1 MTKRNFYDQLYQEF
15 AEIADFPREKAN
27 ALFAALPPYSRD
39 MAAAI
44 DGIPT
49 EEGEDHSATKAWMAL
64 TLSVFIQDD
73 LERNRSFS
81 PGEAVLYGDYL
92 FALTFSLLPKE
103 FTAEET
109 QKLTDRLIGF
119 NENRQR
125 RIGKAK
131 EISNAK
137 EDYGNFLAEIA
148 KTAAEK
154 AGWSEPRLTSYA
166 KAAENLGI
174 LWGCRCEDINIPGE
188 TAAALCEEIEA
199 ALALL
204 PPKAAE
210 DFMEIYTPYRKLRS
224 NN

>member
-1 MTKRNFYDQLYQEF
+1 MTKKNLYDQLYKEL
-15 AEIADFPREKAN
+15 AESADFPREKAK
-27 ALFAALPPYSRD
+27 ALFASLPPYSRD

-44 DGIPT
+44 NEIPA
-49 EEGEDHSATKAWMAL
+49 EEGEDHSAAKAWMAL

-103 FTAEET
+103 LTAEET

-119 NENRQR
+119 NENRQQ

-131 EISNAK
+131 EISTAK
-137 EDYGNFLAEIA
+137 EDYGKFLAEIA
-148 KTAAEK
+148 KTAAEN
-154 AGWSEPRLTSYA
+154 AGWRELILTSYA

-174 LWGCRCEDINIPGE
+174 LWGCRCEDIEIPWE
-188 TAAALCEEIEA
+188 TATALCEEIEA
-199 ALALL
+199 ALAQL

-210 DFMEIYTPYRKLRS
+210 EFMEIYTPYRS
-224 NN
+224 

>member
-1 MTKRNFYDQLYQEF
+1 MTKKNLYDQLYKEL
-15 AEIADFPREKAN
+15 AESADFPREKAK
-27 ALFAALPPYSRD
+27 ALFASLPPYSRD

-44 DGIPT
+44 NEIPA
-49 EEGEDHSATKAWMAL
+49 EEGEDHSAAKAWMAL

-73 LERNRSFS
+73 LEQNRSFS

-103 FTAEET
+103 LTAEET

-119 NENRQR
+119 NENRQQ

-131 EISNAK
+131 EISTAK
-137 EDYGNFLAEIA
+137 EDYGKFLAEIA
-148 KTAAEK
+148 KTAAEN
-154 AGWSEPRLTSYA
+154 AGWRELRLTSYA

-174 LWGCRCEDINIPGE
+174 LWGCRCEDIEIPWE
-188 TAAALCEEIEA
+188 TATALCEEIEA
-199 ALALL
+199 ALAQL

-210 DFMEIYTPYRKLRS
+210 EFMEIYTPYRS
-224 NN
+224 

>member
-1 MTKRNFYDQLYQEF
+1 MTKKNLYDQLYKEL
-15 AEIADFPREKAN
+15 AESADFPREKAKV
-27 ALFAALPPYSRD
+27 LFASLPPYSRD

-44 DGIPT
+44 NEIPA
-49 EEGEDHSATKAWMAL
+49 EEGEDHSAAKAWMAL

-103 FTAEET
+103 LTAEET

-119 NENRQR
+119 NENRQQ

-131 EISNAK
+131 EISTAK
-137 EDYGNFLAEIA
+137 EDYGKFLAEIA
-148 KTAAEK
+148 KTAAEN
-154 AGWSEPRLTSYA
+154 AGWRELILTSYA

-174 LWGCRCEDINIPGE
+174 LWGCRCEDIEIPWE
-188 TAAALCEEIEA
+188 TATALCEEIEA
-199 ALALL
+199 ALAQL

-210 DFMEIYTPYRKLRS
+210 EFMEIYTPYRS
-224 NN
+224 

>member
-1 MTKRNFYDQLYQEF
+1 MTKKNLYDQLYKEL
-15 AEIADFPREKAN
+15 AESADFPREKAK
-27 ALFAALPPYSRD
+27 ALFASLPPYSRD

-44 DGIPT
+44 NEIPA
-49 EEGEDHSATKAWMAL
+49 EEGEDHSAAKAWMAL

-103 FTAEET
+103 LTAEET

-119 NENRQR
+119 NENRQQ
-125 RIGKAK
+125 RIGKTK
-131 EISNAK
+131 EISTAK
-137 EDYGNFLAEIA
+137 EDYGKFLAEIA
-148 KTAAEK
+148 KTAAEN
-154 AGWSEPRLTSYA
+154 AGWSALILTSYV

-174 LWGCRCEDINIPGE
+174 LWGCRCEDIEIPWE
-188 TAAALCEEIEA
+188 TATALCEEIEA
-199 ALALL
+199 ALAQL

-210 DFMEIYTPYRKLRS
+210 EFMEIYTPYRS
-224 NN
+224 

>member
-1 MTKRNFYDQLYQEF
+1 MTKKNLYDQLYKEL
-15 AEIADFPREKAN
+15 AESADFPREKAK
-27 ALFAALPPYSRD
+27 ALFASLPPYSRD

-44 DGIPT
+44 NEIPA
-49 EEGEDHSATKAWMAL
+49 EEGEDHSAAKAWMAL

-103 FTAEET
+103 LTAEET

-119 NENRQR
+119 NENRQQ
-125 RIGKAK
+125 RIGKTK
-131 EISNAK
+131 EISTAK
-137 EDYGNFLAEIA
+137 EDYGKFLAEIA
-148 KTAAEK
+148 KTAAEN
-154 AGWSEPRLTSYA
+154 AGWRELRLTSYA

-174 LWGCRCEDINIPGE
+174 LWGCRCEDIEIPWE
-188 TAAALCEEIEA
+188 TATALCEEIEA
-199 ALALL
+199 ALAQL

-210 DFMEIYTPYRKLRS
+210 EFMEIYTPYRS
-224 NN
+224 

>member
-1 MTKRNFYDQLYQEF
+1 MTKKNLYDQLYKEL
-15 AEIADFPREKAN
+15 AESADFPREKAK
-27 ALFAALPPYSRD
+27 ALFASLPPYSRD

-44 DGIPT
+44 NEIPA
-49 EEGEDHSATKAWMAL
+49 EEGEDHSAAKAWMAL

-73 LERNRSFS
+73 LEQNRSFS

-103 FTAEET
+103 LTAEET

-119 NENRQR
+119 NENRQQ

-131 EISNAK
+131 EISTAK
-137 EDYGNFLAEIA
+137 EDYGKFLAEIA
-148 KTAAEK
+148 KTAAEN
-154 AGWSEPRLTSYA
+154 AGWRELILTSYA

-174 LWGCRCEDINIPGE
+174 LWGCRCEDIEIPWE
-188 TAAALCEEIEA
+188 TATALCEEIEA
-199 ALALL
+199 ALAQL

-210 DFMEIYTPYRKLRS
+210 EFMEIYTPYRS
-224 NN
+224 